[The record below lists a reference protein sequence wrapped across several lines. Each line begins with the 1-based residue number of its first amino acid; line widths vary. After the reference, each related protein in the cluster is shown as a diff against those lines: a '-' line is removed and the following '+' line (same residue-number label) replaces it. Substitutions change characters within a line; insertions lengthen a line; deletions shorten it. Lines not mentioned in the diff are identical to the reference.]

1 MMAVYGWA
9 TTYAAGFELFGA
21 APILVDS
28 RYEDHIQ

>member
-9 TTYAAGFELFGA
+9 TTYAAGFKPFGV

-28 RYEDHIQ
+28 LHEDQIQ